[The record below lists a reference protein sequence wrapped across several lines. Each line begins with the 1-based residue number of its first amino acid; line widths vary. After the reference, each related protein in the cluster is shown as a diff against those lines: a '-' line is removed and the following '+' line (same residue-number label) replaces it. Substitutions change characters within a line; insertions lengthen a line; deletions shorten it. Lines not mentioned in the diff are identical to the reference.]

1 MTARIRLAQEADAD
15 AIAMIYAPIVD
26 ATVISFETVA
36 PDRQEM
42 AQRVSET
49 LRLYPWLV
57 CELGGRIAG
66 YAYASRHHERSA
78 YQWSVNASV
87 YVDAGRRGL
96 GVGRG
101 LYLSLFAILVAQ
113 GYFSAYAG
121 VTLPN
126 PASVGLHEA
135 MGFEKVGVYRNVGF
149 KFGAWHDVGWWQL
162 ALREYENNP
171 KQPIDLAAAVKLSG
185 WNSLLSSG
193 ETAIRTR

>member
-1 MTARIRLAQEADAD
+1 MTAHIRLARETDAD
-15 AIAMIYAPIVD
+15 AIAAIYAPIVE

-36 PDRQEM
+36 PDRREM
-42 AQRVSET
+42 ARRMDET
-49 LRLYPWLV
+49 LRRYPWLV
-57 CELGGRIAG
+57 CELGGQVAG

-78 YQWSVNASV
+78 YQWSVNTTV
-87 YVDAGRRGL
+87 YIDAGRRGL

-101 LYLSLFAILVAQ
+101 LYLSLFGILVAQ

-162 ALREYENNP
+162 ALREYADNP
-171 KQPIDLAAAVKLSG
+171 REPIDLAAAVRQSG
-185 WNSLLSSG
+185 WDALLARG
-193 ETAIRTR
+193 LPAIRA